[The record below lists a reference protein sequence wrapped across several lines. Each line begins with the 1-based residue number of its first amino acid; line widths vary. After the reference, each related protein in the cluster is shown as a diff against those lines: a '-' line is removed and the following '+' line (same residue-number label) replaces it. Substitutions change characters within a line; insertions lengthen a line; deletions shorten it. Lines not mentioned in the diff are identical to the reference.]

1 MDEKAYGVSI
11 ITCTNKLY
19 FMENIFANYENQEWV
34 TKELI
39 LILNNEKLD
48 IKEWEQ
54 KANQYQNVT
63 VYQQPD
69 EVSLG
74 ACLNFAINKAKYENI
89 AKFDDDDFYAPLYL
103 TEALYSLQSDNIQIV
118 GKRSYYLYIEN
129 KNQLLIRFPN
139 RENRKVKMVHGGTIV
154 AKKEVFEQVPFLD
167 ISLGEDKYFFQQCI
181 DSGFIIY
188 STSRFHYTYLRRDEK
203 FHTWKAS
210 MGYLLRTSKR
220 VSITADYKKFTDPN
234 AEI

>member
-1 MDEKAYGVSI
+1 
-11 ITCTNKLY
+11 
-19 FMENIFANYENQEWV
+19 MENIFANYENQEWV

-39 LILNNEKLD
+39 LILNNHQLNIE
-48 IKEWEQ
+48 EWKQ
-54 KANQYQNVT
+54 KADQYQNVT
-63 VYQQPD
+63 VFQQPD

-74 ACLNFAINKAKYENI
+74 ACLNFAIEKTKYDYI

-103 TEALYSLQSDNIQIV
+103 TEAAHCLKNDDIQIV

-139 RENRKVKMVHGGTIV
+139 HENCKVKMVHGGTIV
-154 AKKEVFEQVPFLD
+154 AKRVVFEQVPFLD
-167 ISLGEDKYFFQQCI
+167 ISLGEDKYFFQHCEEK
-181 DSGFIIY
+181 GFSIY
-188 STSRFHYTYLRRDEK
+188 STSRFHYTYLRRNEK

-220 VSITADYKKFTDPN
+220 VSVTSDYKQYTDPTT
-234 AEI
+234 EI